1 MVIYIN
7 QNIQTIGIILPEAP
21 APAANYVPFKRS
33 GNMIFVSGQI
43 AKNGQNLIRGKLG
56 LNMSVDEGYNAA
68 RHCGL
73 ALLAQLSIACKGD
86 LNLVK
91 GIIRL
96 GGFVN
101 ATAEFEQHPQVIN
114 GASDLMAEVFGDIGQ
129 HSRAA
134 VGCSSLPLGVAVEVD
149 GIFQIE

>member
-1 MVIYIN
+1 MVIDIN
-7 QNIQTIGIILPEAP
+7 ENIKKLGITLPEAP
-21 APAANYVPFKRS
+21 APAANYVPFKKS

-43 AKNGQNLIRGKLG
+43 AKNGEKLIKGKLG
-56 LNMSVDEGYNAA
+56 LNMTVDEGYNAA

-73 ALLAQLSIACKGD
+73 ALIAQLSSACNGD
-86 LNLVK
+86 LNLVT

-101 ATAEFEQHPQVIN
+101 ATAEFDQHPQVIN
-114 GASDLMAEVFGDIGQ
+114 GASDLMAEVFGAVGQ

-149 GIFQIE
+149 AIFELN

>member
-1 MVIYIN
+1 MVININ
-7 QNIQTIGIILPEAP
+7 HKIKSLGINLPEAP

-43 AKNGQNLIRGKLG
+43 AKNGETLIKGKLG
-56 LNMSVDEGYNAA
+56 LNMTVEEGYEAA

-73 ALLAQLSIACKGD
+73 ALIAQLEKACNGD
-86 LNLVK
+86 LNLIT

-101 ATAEFEQHPQVIN
+101 ATSDFEQHPQVIN
-114 GASDLMAEVFGDIGQ
+114 GASDLMAEVFGDMGH

-149 GIFQIE
+149 GIFQIG

>member
-1 MVIYIN
+1 MVIDIN
-7 QNIQTIGIILPEAP
+7 ENIKKLGITLPEAP
-21 APAANYVPFKRS
+21 APAANYVPFKKS

-43 AKNGQNLIRGKLG
+43 AKNGEKLIKGKLG
-56 LNMSVDEGYNAA
+56 LNMTVDEGYNAA

-73 ALLAQLSIACKGD
+73 ALIAQLSSACNGD
-86 LNLVK
+86 LNLVT

-101 ATAEFEQHPQVIN
+101 ATAEFDQHPQVIN
-114 GASDLMAEVFGDIGQ
+114 GASDLMAEVFGAVGQ

-149 GIFQIE
+149 GIFQIG